1 MSQPHGYMVILDP
14 SAPTPVKEWDT
25 ITCCHCQQ
33 IVRVKADPGGF
44 CLRCMKGICG
54 TCADKDCTPFEKW
67 LEAQEERARFRR
79 QLGV

>member
-1 MSQPHGYMVILDP
+1 M
-14 SAPTPVKEWDT
+14 
-25 ITCCHCQQ
+25 
-33 IVRVKADPGGF
+33 RVKADPGGF

-54 TCADKDCTPFEKW
+54 TCADKDCTPFEEW